1 MCMAAL
7 GADPYLTG
15 RDASSIS
22 AVSTIKAGLACI
34 RTSGSEIGCGETVN
48 ADGRNAR
55 AFTDSRHTTSSASYS
70 VHHTHGRNDMA
81 RRTQQQAVLDWLKTG
96 TGISSMDAFKAL
108 GVTRLSAVVFNL
120 RKKGYNIES
129 EEIEVTTRFGNK
141 VKIARYY
148 LKDTVDNGENVL

>member
-1 MCMAAL
+1 M
-7 GADPYLTG
+7 
-15 RDASSIS
+15 
-22 AVSTIKAGLACI
+22 V
-34 RTSGSEIGCGETVN
+34 
-48 ADGRNAR
+48 
-55 AFTDSRHTTSSASYS
+55 
-70 VHHTHGRNDMA
+70 

-129 EEIEVTTRFGNK
+129 EEIETTTRFGSR

-148 LKDTVDNGENVL
+148 LRDPVDSGENVL

>member
-1 MCMAAL
+1 
-7 GADPYLTG
+7 
-15 RDASSIS
+15 
-22 AVSTIKAGLACI
+22 
-34 RTSGSEIGCGETVN
+34 
-48 ADGRNAR
+48 
-55 AFTDSRHTTSSASYS
+55 
-70 VHHTHGRNDMA
+70 MA

-129 EEIEVTTRFGNK
+129 EEIETTTRFGSR

-148 LKDTVDNGENVL
+148 LKDPVDSGENVL

>member
-1 MCMAAL
+1 
-7 GADPYLTG
+7 
-15 RDASSIS
+15 
-22 AVSTIKAGLACI
+22 
-34 RTSGSEIGCGETVN
+34 
-48 ADGRNAR
+48 
-55 AFTDSRHTTSSASYS
+55 
-70 VHHTHGRNDMA
+70 MA

-129 EEIEVTTRFGNK
+129 EEIETTTRFGNK

-148 LKDTVDNGENVL
+148 LKDPVDSGDDVL

>member
-1 MCMAAL
+1 
-7 GADPYLTG
+7 
-15 RDASSIS
+15 
-22 AVSTIKAGLACI
+22 
-34 RTSGSEIGCGETVN
+34 
-48 ADGRNAR
+48 
-55 AFTDSRHTTSSASYS
+55 
-70 VHHTHGRNDMA
+70 MA

-129 EEIEVTTRFGNK
+129 EEIETTTRFGSR

-148 LKDTVDNGENVL
+148 LKDSVDSGENVL

>member
-1 MCMAAL
+1 
-7 GADPYLTG
+7 
-15 RDASSIS
+15 
-22 AVSTIKAGLACI
+22 
-34 RTSGSEIGCGETVN
+34 
-48 ADGRNAR
+48 
-55 AFTDSRHTTSSASYS
+55 
-70 VHHTHGRNDMA
+70 MA

-129 EEIEVTTRFGNK
+129 EEIEVTTRFGSR

-148 LKDTVDNGENVL
+148 LKEQVDSGENVL